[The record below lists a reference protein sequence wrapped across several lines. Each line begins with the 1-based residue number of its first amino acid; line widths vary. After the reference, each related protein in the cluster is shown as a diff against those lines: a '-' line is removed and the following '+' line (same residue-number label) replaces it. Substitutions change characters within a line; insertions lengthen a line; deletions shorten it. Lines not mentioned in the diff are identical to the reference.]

1 MKKSLRTL
9 TVAAL
14 LAAANFATA
23 TNIENS
29 VLANDSVTTSNSAAI
44 DSMSQRLSEIES
56 HIAQKDKEDYQNEVW
71 SKKKYWKIGM
81 ASPKLKRTDGEE
93 MDWKTDYSVFL
104 QRGKTSYLHKKPI
117 AGMIKIGI
125 DWGYL
130 DINYSKL
137 KLKSVK
143 LEADDDN
150 TRASMARANT
160 SEGFDDIVSG
170 DPNGNPLSAM
180 GVNLGMHKIDNSL
193 HVGPSISINPWKK
206 LIATAYFHV
215 RPTFSGIIQ
224 NDSFA
229 YGFGCATAAGV
240 SVAYNSL
247 SLGIEGV
254 WSTIKYTQSS
264 FDGDDDEDDYSSS
277 YDDSDDDNKSIFD
290 TEKFKLKQSG
300 IRFYLAFRL

>member
-9 TVAAL
+9 IVAAL

-23 TNIENS
+23 ATLES
-29 VLANDSVTTSNSAAI
+29 ATLANDTVTTSNSAAI
-44 DSMSQRLSEIES
+44 DSMSQRLSEMETY
-56 HIAQKDKEDYQNEVW
+56 IAQKDKEDYQNEVW

-81 ASPKLKRTDGEE
+81 ASPKIKRTDGEE
-93 MDWKTDYSVFL
+93 MDWKTEFSIFL
-104 QRGKTSYLHKKPI
+104 QRGKTIYLHKKPI
-117 AGMIKIGI
+117 AGMIKFGI
-125 DWGYL
+125 DWGIG

-143 LEADDDN
+143 IEADDDN
-150 TRASMARANT
+150 TRASMAKANT

-170 DPNGNPLSAM
+170 DPNGNMLSAM
-180 GVNLGMHKIDNSL
+180 GVNLGMHKIDYSL

-215 RPTFSGIIQ
+215 RPTASGIIQ

-240 SVAYNSL
+240 SVAYNAL

-264 FDGDDDEDDYSSS
+264 FDDDDDEDDYSSS